1 MDEHNVKDGA
11 KILVNIRLAH
21 ADSICSVRVFGA
33 RNGSFWATCGIR
45 VDSLSLYKVRAASLS
60 TDRFSI
66 QTCHVTGLY
75 ALFYH
80 SITRFTWPLCKE
92 RSIFHLTQVLCAI
105 PNAINERFI
114 FSRAIVSSIL
124 KQNINERLAGPIVQ

>member
-33 RNGSFWATCGIR
+33 RNGSLWATCGIR

-75 ALFYH
+75 ALNYH
-80 SITRFTWPLCKE
+80 SITRFTWPL
-92 RSIFHLTQVLCAI
+92 
-105 PNAINERFI
+105 
-114 FSRAIVSSIL
+114 
-124 KQNINERLAGPIVQ
+124 